1 MFWPAIA
8 FLLGDL
14 FFQLNPGLPSLAYIA
29 LLPLFWFMIR
39 LPIPGV
45 VLLAWFSTGYA
56 WGLAYAHMQAND
68 GFNQACL
75 GDTVLVEG
83 TVFGLPQR
91 EEQRSRFEF
100 EIDQMWPAECL
111 DPGQSLKIRVN
122 WYQPDQLIQTG
133 ERWRLSLKLRKTR
146 NFYNQGGFDY
156 EAALLSKGIRYTAY
170 IRDSPERIRID
181 SDKYLDPLR
190 QTLAGHISM
199 ATPDSSFTGILQ
211 ALVIGDRSQISIAQ
225 WETLRRSGTLHLMA
239 ISGLHIGMI
248 AGIGYFLGAGAWRL
262 WPRACLYRPAPDI
275 GAVTAILFALFYSA
289 LAGFSLPT
297 QRALI
302 MLGAVMLALI
312 LRRKVIPRSTISL
325 ALFIVLILD
334 PFSVTQAGFWLSFV
348 AVGLLLLALE
358 RKPGDSRITRW
369 SRAQWVLLIGL
380 LPLNLLFFK
389 GTPLV
394 SPLANLMAIPWIGIT
409 VLPPSLL
416 GSFLLGLG
424 FESGAL
430 LLRLADF
437 CLGLIWPVLETLQA
451 LPISWMAM
459 PAPGI
464 GALLLAGFAII
475 LLLAP
480 SGWPGRL
487 LGAFFLLP
495 LFLMQAP
502 RPEPAGFWL
511 EVLDVGEGLAIVI
524 HTREHSLIYD
534 TGPRFSQRFD
544 TGSAVVLPYLYQ
556 NQIHQIDTLIIS
568 HGDNDHIGG
577 ANSLIEGIPVKQ
589 LLSSVPEKLPAEAY
603 PCHDG
608 LSWNWDGVDFQILH
622 PMSHWPYEGN
632 NRSCVL
638 RISND
643 YHSVLLTGDIE
654 SISEFRLRKDHAETL
669 DSDILLVPHHG
680 SLTSSTQEFITA
692 VAPNLAIVSSGHLN
706 RFGFPKRE
714 VLERYEGKGIPVMN
728 TADYGAIH
736 MVFRA
741 NDHPPRVESYLQQ
754 HHRYW
759 YSGLEPPS

>member
-1 MFWPAIA
+1 MFGPAIA

-14 FFQLNPGLPSLAYIA
+14 IFQQNPGLPDLAYIA

-39 LPIPGV
+39 IPIPGI
-45 VLLAWFSTGYA
+45 VLLAWFATGYA
-56 WGLAYAHMQAND
+56 WGLSYAHIQAKD

-83 TVFGLPQR
+83 TVSGLPQR

-111 DPGQSLKIRVN
+111 DPGQGLKIRVH
-122 WYQPDQLIQTG
+122 WYEPDQLIQSG

-146 NFYNQGGFDY
+146 NFYNKGGFDY
-156 EAALLSKGIRYTAY
+156 ESALLSKGIRYTAY
-170 IRDSPERIRID
+170 IRDNPERIKID
-181 SDKYLDPLR
+181 SGKYLDPLR
-190 QTLAGHISM
+190 QTLASHINR
-199 ATPDSSFTGILQ
+199 AIPDSSFTGILQ
-211 ALVIGDRSQISIAQ
+211 ALVIGDRSEISIAQ

-262 WPRACLYRPAPDI
+262 WPRACLYGSAPDI
-275 GAVTAILFALFYSA
+275 GAVTAILFAVFYSA

-302 MLGAVMLALI
+302 MLGAVMLALV
-312 LRRKVIPRSTISL
+312 LRRRVLPRSTLSL

-348 AVGLLLLALE
+348 AVALLLLALE
-358 RKPGDSRITRW
+358 RKPGDSRITQW

-394 SPLANLMAIPWIGIT
+394 SPLANLIAIPWVGIT

-424 FESGAL
+424 FESGTL

-437 CLGLIWPVLETLQA
+437 SLSLIWPVLETLQG

-464 GALLLAGFAII
+464 RGLLLAGFAII

-487 LGAFFLLP
+487 LGAVFMLP
-495 LFLMQAP
+495 LFLMQTP
-502 RPEPAGFWL
+502 RPESAGFWL
-511 EVLDVGEGLAIVI
+511 EVLDVGEGLAIVV
-524 HTREHSLIYD
+524 HTREHSLVYD
-534 TGPRFSQRFD
+534 TGPRYSPRFD

-556 NQIHQIDTLIIS
+556 YQIHHIDSLVIS

-589 LLSSVPEKLPAEAY
+589 LLTSVPEKLPAEAY

-608 LSWNWDGVDFQILH
+608 ITWSWDGVDFQMLH
-622 PMSHWPYEGN
+622 PMSHWPYAGN

-638 RISND
+638 RVSND

-654 SISEFRLRKDHAETL
+654 SISEFRLRKDHAGAL

-692 VAPNLAIVSSGHLN
+692 VDPDLAIVSTGHRN
-706 RFGFPKRE
+706 RFGFPRQE
-714 VLERYEGKGIPVMN
+714 VMERYTRNKIPVMN

-741 NDHPPRVESYLQQ
+741 DDRPPTVQSYLQQ
-754 HHRYW
+754 HQRYW